1 VGYGGATGKEKM
13 MRKFILRKTTMAVL
27 AVGLGM
33 LFCLPVFPAV
43 DIEFS
48 ADTDLWQ
55 RNGVYEITARISNQS
70 ASSISIAGV
79 QVDYNYESVDF
90 KDIAPT
96 LVEDYITG
104 YDFAVDQVD
113 TGTEGVVLYSKLIA
127 EAASPNYFTLAG
139 SGTQN
144 AVKFRYRVAHQA
156 GLGASEFRFRNEAT
170 VLERLSGGGTGS
182 CLGARHDLSVTI
194 IEDTTPPNTY
204 ASPAG
209 KTLKYGDSTLVALKE
224 VAVPAYDDLQT
235 VYYAVGEDTA
245 DDPTVHGDWVLK
257 DGTVQLPENDSE
269 HPGQIAV
276 ELKFFGRDTT
286 GNLEYGGTDWHTENY
301 TVDVVRPGFTVAPSR
316 SPDRVKQGETITV
329 EFTVDET
336 LGSDPAVTVDGQA
349 FAKHGSSSGNY
360 YKYTYT
366 VQGGETE
373 GSRTIRIE
381 ITDLVGNQTV
391 NTSLSVIIDLTPPS
405 YTPVSF
411 LPSGCEPGQ
420 TLTVTFDA
428 SETIQTTGPEAA
440 VVTVAPGYNGGTA
453 TYQGESGLRYTYTYP
468 VTGSEES
475 TLVRV
480 YGFDLAGN
488 GSYSTDGW
496 GDIVVEGYDQY
507 GNWGRSTGEVGVNWK
522 RENY

>member
-1 VGYGGATGKEKM
+1 M
-13 MRKFILRKTTMAVL
+13 MRKLTLKKATMAVL
-27 AVGLGM
+27 AVGVGM
-33 LFCLPVFPAV
+33 LFRLPVFAAV

-48 ADTDLWQ
+48 LQTDQWQ

-70 ASSISIAGV
+70 ASSILIAGV

-113 TGTEGVVLYSKLIA
+113 TDTEGVVLYSKLIA

-144 AVKFRYRVAHQA
+144 AVKFRYRVAHA
-156 GLGASEFRFRNEAT
+156 AILGTSDFSFRNEAT

-182 CLGARHDLSVTI
+182 CLGARHNLSVTI
-194 IEDTTPPNTY
+194 AEDTTPPNTY
-204 ASPAG
+204 ASPSG
-209 KTLKYGDSTLVALKE
+209 KTLKYGDSTLAALKE

-235 VYYAVGEDTA
+235 VYYAVGEGSA
-245 DDPTVHGDWVLK
+245 GNPTVDGDWVLK
-257 DGTVQLPENDSE
+257 DGTVQLPYNAPD

-286 GNLEYGGTDWHTENY
+286 GNLELWGTDWHTETY
-301 TVDVVRPGFTVAPSR
+301 TVDVVRPGFSVAPSR
-316 SPDRVKQGETITV
+316 SPDRVKQGEAITV
-329 EFTVDET
+329 EFTVNEA

-381 ITDLVGNQTV
+381 IADLVGNQTV
-391 NTSLSVIIDLTPPS
+391 NTSLKAIIDMTPPT

-420 TLTVTFDA
+420 NLTVTFDA
-428 SETIQTTGPEAA
+428 SETIQTAGPEAA
-440 VVTVAPGYNGGTA
+440 VVTVAPGYDGGAA
-453 TYQGESGLRYTYTYP
+453 TYQGESGLRYIYDYP
-468 VTGSEES
+468 VTGNEKS
-475 TLVRV
+475 TLVQV

-507 GNWGRSTGEVGVNWK
+507 GNWGRSTGEVGVNWA
-522 RENY
+522 RETY